1 MQQVSAALVAKVRS
15 VSRDLV
21 RELGFMNRTLA
32 GTDLPPSAVHAI
44 IEIGAAGK
52 LSAKDLGARLLLEKS
67 TISRLVRS
75 LDVSG
80 VVRELRSKRDRRIKY
95 LQLTRKGNKTL
106 ASITG
111 FAEQQVAG
119 ALSLIDQNAQ
129 RNILSGLETYSAAL
143 RASRNAGETAEAH
156 SQPTI
161 STCYKPGLIG
171 RIVEMHA
178 TSYSKLVG
186 FGAPFET
193 KVAGDLAEFVTRL
206 VKPENEIWSAESDG
220 EIVGSVAID
229 GEDLGN
235 NVAHLR
241 WFIVESRVRGA
252 GLGKRLIRQV
262 VDYCNDRGFPEVHL
276 WTFKGLDAARS
287 LYERNGFVLAEEYLG
302 DQWGSEILEQR
313 FVRLTHS

>member
-1 MQQVSAALVAKVRS
+1 MLTQFVARPRGVVSTIRRLKLQQSGAR
-15 VSRDLV
+15 V
-21 RELGFMNRTLA
+21 REIFRARL
-32 GTDLPPSAVHAI
+32 LPERQAVPGVFPIGLPQDSQGAEHQNPNPHVSQ
-44 IEIGAAGK
+44 IGAAGK

-119 ALSLIDQNAQ
+119 ARSLIDQNAQ

-161 STCYKPGLIG
+161 STGYKPGLIG

-186 FGAPFET
+186 FGAPS
-193 KVAGDLAEFVTRL
+193 
-206 VKPENEIWSAESDG
+206 KPESPVIW
-220 EIVGSVAID
+220 
-229 GEDLGN
+229 
-235 NVAHLR
+235 
-241 WFIVESRVRGA
+241 
-252 GLGKRLIRQV
+252 
-262 VDYCNDRGFPEVHL
+262 P
-276 WTFKGLDAARS
+276 S
-287 LYERNGFVLAEEYLG
+287 L
-302 DQWGSEILEQR
+302 
-313 FVRLTHS
+313 

>member
-161 STCYKPGLIG
+161 STGYKPGLIG

-206 VKPENEIWSAESDG
+206 VKPEIEIWSAESDG